1 MTAARLGVAAGALL
15 LAGAA
20 GWWLLRAEPLSPAPG
35 APPVIVAAPPGSPA
49 PDPVPRAEDPPAPP
63 RKPARRPPRFVTE
76 PAPAAPA
83 PTPPATDGHALGRES
98 PLLLDAISGAAHGSQ
113 VTPEEF
119 LAGTTCIRELGKRK
133 AALIGPDSTI
143 RGTYVVTVATTNQ
156 QSRVVQIEGK
166 GGEDQEMFDCL
177 RKNRVWLSGQPFP
190 APGAP
195 DGTVRLEW
203 PYRVATK
210 PSAPARPS

>member
-1 MTAARLGVAAGALL
+1 
-15 LAGAA
+15 
-20 GWWLLRAEPLSPAPG
+20 
-35 APPVIVAAPPGSPA
+35 
-49 PDPVPRAEDPPAPP
+49 
-63 RKPARRPPRFVTE
+63 VTE
-76 PAPAAPA
+76 PAPVAPA
-83 PTPPATDGHALGRES
+83 PTPPPTDGHALGRES

-143 RGTYVVTVATTNQ
+143 RGAYVVTVATTNQ

-210 PSAPARPS
+210 PSAPAQPS